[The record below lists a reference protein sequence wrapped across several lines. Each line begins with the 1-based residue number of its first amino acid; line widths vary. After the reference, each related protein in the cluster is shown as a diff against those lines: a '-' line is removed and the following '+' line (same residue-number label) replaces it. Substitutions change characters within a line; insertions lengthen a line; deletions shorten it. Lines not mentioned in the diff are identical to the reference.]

1 MGIRPPSDL
10 VFDVMQAA
18 EAGRAQQVMGKL
30 QALKPAD
37 GAAFDTALAKA
48 DEARSY
54 AASGPGEAALRTAA
68 HIPAGLSFSGTN
80 LTNLRNAHALSSRP
94 AAGFAAAT
102 PGAAPL
108 KKFEAMVL
116 SNFLEHMMPASSGV
130 YGGGSAGQTWKSLL
144 TEKLG
149 ERIADAGG
157 IGIAKHLGQANA
169 LFRNTA
175 AKTGDAA

>member
-18 EAGRAQQVMGKL
+18 EASRAQQVTGKL

-48 DEARSY
+48 DEARSF
-54 AASGPGEAALRTAA
+54 ASTTPGETAPRTAA
-68 HIPAGLSFSGTN
+68 HIPAGLSFSGAS

-94 AAGFAAAT
+94 TGGFAAAT
-102 PGAAPL
+102 PGIAPL

-130 YGGGSAGQTWKSLL
+130 YGGGNAGQTWKSLL

-149 ERIADAGG
+149 ERIADSGA
-157 IGIAKHLGQANA
+157 IGIAKHLERASA